1 VSAAVRFV
9 QVMAVCRMD
18 GWMLFRLWA
27 ASEIGTEEQRL
38 RRTVIAGLQPTARL
52 VGFRTAKSAR
62 FRPVHVIV
70 LV

>member
-27 ASEIGTEEQRL
+27 SSELGTEERL